1 MIVTVTLNPSVDK
14 TIHLPKIN
22 LGKINRANSVSIDPG
37 GKGVNVS
44 RALKSFGANTSAV
57 LVCGQ
62 LSHSWFQEALEK
74 LDLPHTLINVSG
86 TTRTNFTLVESSE
99 TVTKINEPGFY
110 LDQKDIENVKKAIA
124 SHELTNSWVVLAGKL
139 NPGLDPDTYSKLA
152 IFAKEM
158 GAKIALDTSGEELRL
173 AIRSGAIDLIK
184 PNLKELSDL
193 VGEPIKSMQEAI
205 KAARNIISAGVPRVL
220 CSLGSDGA
228 ILVTSESVV
237 HCESTKKFHGIPVG
251 SGDILLAI
259 FLGAGANVNALE
271 KAVSWATASVP
282 LDGTAIPLPSQASE
296 IQVKSKVLLD
306 ENRELLGVD

>member
-37 GKGVNVS
+37 GKGINVS
-44 RALKSFGANTSAV
+44 RALKSFGEDTSAV

-62 LSHSWFQEALEK
+62 MSQIWFQKALNK
-74 LDLPHTLINVSG
+74 LQGPHTLIEVSG

-99 TVTKINEPGFY
+99 TVTKINEPGFN
-110 LDQKDIENVKKAIA
+110 LDQNDIENVKKAIA
-124 SHELTNSWVVLAGKL
+124 SHELTNSWVVLSGKL
-139 NPGLDPDTYSKLA
+139 NPGLDQDTYSKLA
-152 IFAKEM
+152 IFSKEL
-158 GAKIALDTSGEELRL
+158 GAKIALDASGEELRL

-184 PNLKELSDL
+184 PNLEELSDL

-205 KAARNIISAGVPRVL
+205 SAARNIVSAGVPKVL

-237 HCESTKKFHGIPVG
+237 HCEPTKKFHGIPVG

-271 KAVSWATASVP
+271 KAVAWATASVP
-282 LDGTAIPLPSQASE
+282 LDGTAIPSPSQASE
-296 IQVKSKVLLD
+296 IRVNCKVLLD
-306 ENRELLGVD
+306 ENRKLLAGD